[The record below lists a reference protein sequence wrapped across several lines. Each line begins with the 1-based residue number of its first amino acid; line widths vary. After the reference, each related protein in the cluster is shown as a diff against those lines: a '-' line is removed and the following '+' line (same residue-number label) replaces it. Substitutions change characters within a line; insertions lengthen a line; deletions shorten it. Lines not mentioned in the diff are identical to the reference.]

1 VKLPAPSPRYDAPRE
16 AERNR
21 LLEQADRA
29 NHKRGRDI
37 YVNPGSLILTS
48 PDGTEWSVNVND
60 TGQVRAGPTPEYL
73 LQTSVYGQ
81 LFYGGGGTVSIATAG
96 TYVTTGLTG
105 VLDADISEG
114 LILGTSDAMGLK
126 NNSGY
131 TIRTPIYASFDG
143 RAGNNKLLGLKLAL
157 NGTAI
162 DETECRA
169 ASGSSLQEA
178 KLVTRWI
185 VELEPDD
192 EVSMFVANH
201 TDTTGIE
208 IARARIVAG

>member
-1 VKLPAPSPRYDAPRE
+1 MKLPPPAPRYDMSRE
-16 AERNR
+16 SERNR
-21 LLEQADRA
+21 QIEQADLQ
-29 NHKRGRDI
+29 NHKRGRDVYI
-37 YVNPGSLILTS
+37 APGRLILVS
-48 PDGTEWSVNVND
+48 PDGTEWDVNVNN
-60 TGQVRAGPTPEYL
+60 TGQVRAGPTPQYL

-81 LFYGGGGTVSIATAG
+81 LFYTGGGTVSISSAG
-96 TYVTTGLTG
+96 AYVTTGLTG
-105 VLDADISEG
+105 ALDTDISEG
-114 LILGTSDAMGLK
+114 LVLGTTDAMGLK
-126 NNSGY
+126 NESGF

-143 RAGNNKLLGLKLAL
+143 RAGNNKLLGLKLAI

-185 VELEPDD
+185 VELEPGD

-201 TDTTGIE
+201 SDTTGIE

>member
-1 VKLPAPSPRYDAPRE
+1 MRLPPPAPRYDPTRE
-16 AERNR
+16 ADKNR
-21 LLEQADRA
+21 LLEQADLQ
-29 NHKRGRDI
+29 NHKRGRDL
-37 YVNPGSLILTS
+37 YVSPGRLIITS
-48 PDGTEWSVNVND
+48 PDGTLWSVEVND
-60 TGQVRAGPTPEYL
+60 TGQVRAGPTPQYL
-73 LQTSVYGQ
+73 LQTSIYGQ
-81 LFYGGGGTVSIATAG
+81 LFYSGGGSVSIASTGA
-96 TYVTTGLTG
+96 YVTTGLTG
-105 VLDADISEG
+105 VLDTDISEG
-114 LILGTSDAMGLK
+114 LVLATSDAMGLK
-126 NNSGY
+126 NDSGF

-143 RAGNNKLLGLKLAL
+143 RAGNNKILGLKLAL
-157 NGTAI
+157 NGTPI

-201 TDTTGIE
+201 TDTTSIE